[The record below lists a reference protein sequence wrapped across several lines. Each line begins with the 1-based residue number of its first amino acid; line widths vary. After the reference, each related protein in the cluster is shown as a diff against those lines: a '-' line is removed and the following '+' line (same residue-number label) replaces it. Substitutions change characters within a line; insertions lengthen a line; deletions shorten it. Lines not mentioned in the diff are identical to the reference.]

1 MSELPKDIKAIDE
14 RIRKLQE
21 KKDKTA
27 KKETYTSFLLKQAFR
42 YMAEFVSPV
51 IIALAL
57 GYLADNFLGT
67 KPIIMLILAVFGCA
81 AGVLNVYKAALE
93 TDKDIR

>member
-1 MSELPKDIKAIDE
+1 MKEIPEDIKDIDN
-14 RIRKLQE
+14 RIRKL
-21 KKDKTA
+21 KKSKENKKTN
-27 KKETYTSFLLKQAFR
+27 SLSSVLLKQAFR
-42 YMAEFVSPV
+42 FAAEFVSPV
-51 IIALAL
+51 IIALIL
-57 GYLADNFLGT
+57 GYFADKFFQT

>member
-1 MSELPKDIKAIDE
+1 MSELPQDIKDIDK
-14 RIRKLQE
+14 RISDLKNAKEKRKE
-21 KKDKTA
+21 K
-27 KKETYTSFLLKQAFR
+27 SQVSILMQQAFR
-42 YMAEFVSPV
+42 FAAEFVSPV
-51 IIALAL
+51 IIALSL
-57 GYLADNFLGT
+57 GYLADGYFNT

>member
-1 MSELPKDIKAIDE
+1 MNDLPQDIKDIDK
-14 RIRKLQE
+14 RIRDLKE
-21 KKDKTA
+21 KKEE
-27 KKETYTSFLLKQAFR
+27 KKSKSQVNIMLQQAFR
-42 YMAEFVSPV
+42 FAAEFVSPI

-57 GYLADNFLGT
+57 GYLADKFFGT
-67 KPIIMLILAVFGCA
+67 KPIIMLVMAVFGCA